1 MTLLFDMYNIC
12 RKKMLCDKLCNKQF
26 FRSVQVCF
34 RLEYFLSAGFWKF
47 WLQKRPF
54 SPNYDILTMSCVYPV
69 HRICKIDNL
78 SKCIHKSFP
87 PLYSIHLFAQKCLVL
102 QFIHFLTFHA
112 MWNGNFQLS
121 VACLWQLP
129 TKSSCTQQ

>member
-1 MTLLFDMYNIC
+1 MTNLQYELRIPQKIYNRVTMVEKVYYENYVLEMTLLFDMYNIC

-69 HRICKIDNL
+69 DRICKIDNL
-78 SKCIHKSFP
+78 RKCMNLFL
-87 PLYSIHLFAQKCLVL
+87 LYIISISEMFC
-102 QFIHFLTFHA
+102 
-112 MWNGNFQLS
+112 
-121 VACLWQLP
+121 
-129 TKSSCTQQ
+129 CT